1 MFDFPLYGSWRLR
14 NHPNLNMP
22 KSVAAK
28 VSSQPPQISR
38 LNLNWHSSPQR
49 IKLAAG
55 WRRFA
60 GRAFSRKQASTHARL
75 VFVPNILFEWTI
87 HRNRQRENVEETLK
101 MINVTHKNLAWTF
114 GRSFRILAAILA
126 TAALMPPSARA
137 QTVDEIIAKNV
148 QALGGIQKL
157 QSVQTLRSQGK
168 LDAGFF
174 RADIVQQVK
183 RPDKIRQEFTVQG
196 LTQVQ
201 AYDGKTGWQINPFGG
216 RRDPEMLS
224 QDDTK
229 GLQVDADMDGPL
241 VNYKEKGNKAEF
253 VGHDSVEGTDC
264 YKIKLTL
271 KNGDVRTYYFDA
283 DSYLEIKLETQ
294 TMVRGAMQESE
305 AYYGDYEQV
314 GGIYYPFAYEVGQKG
329 DPNRAKFTVEKI
341 EQNTPLDDS
350 VFTLPVAKPA
360 GGVK

>member
-1 MFDFPLYGSWRLR
+1 VNTFHVMNKNRARTFERRL
-14 NHPNLNMP
+14 
-22 KSVAAK
+22 
-28 VSSQPPQISR
+28 
-38 LNLNWHSSPQR
+38 
-49 IKLAAG
+49 
-55 WRRFA
+55 
-60 GRAFSRKQASTHARL
+60 
-75 VFVPNILFEWTI
+75 
-87 HRNRQRENVEETLK
+87 
-101 MINVTHKNLAWTF
+101 
-114 GRSFRILAAILA
+114 AILA
-126 TAALMPPSARA
+126 TILAAAILMPTITRA
-137 QTVDEIIAKNV
+137 QTVDEIIAKNI
-148 QALGGIQKL
+148 QALGGLQKL
-157 QSVQTLRSQGK
+157 QSVQTLRSAGK

-174 RADIVQQVK
+174 RADIVQQIK
-183 RPDKIRQEFTVQG
+183 RPDKLRQEFTVQG

-241 VNYKEKGNKAEF
+241 VDYQKKGNKAEL

-264 YKIKLTL
+264 YKVKLTL

-305 AYYGDYEQV
+305 TYYGDYEQV
-314 GGIYYPFAYEVGQKG
+314 GGIYYPFSYEVGQKG
-329 DPNRAKFTVEKI
+329 DSNRAKFTVEKI
-341 EQNTPLDDS
+341 EQNAPLEDS
-350 VFTLPVAKPA
+350 KFVMPVTKAA